1 MKARRTALVVVAG
14 LLSLRVPPACAQS
27 SQGEPGRVELAIGP
41 LWIGGQALGSSDAN
55 ETTSAGGTLTLF
67 SASTELASASGWEGR
82 VGVKVWRSLEAEA
95 SATYATPEIRSQI
108 GSDLEATTPVTVTER
123 IQQVTFGGGIL
134 WHPPLGRSPS
144 RLAPFVTAGGGYLRQ
159 LHEAATLVQ
168 TGQFYQFGGG
178 VKFLFALRPQSRLKG
193 AGARVDVRAIVLS
206 KGVALDSSRQA
217 SPALGASLFVR
228 F

>member
-1 MKARRTALVVVAG
+1 VKAIRTALFVVAG

-27 SQGEPGRVELAIGP
+27 SAPPGRVELAIGP
-41 LWIGGQALGSSDAN
+41 LWIGRQALGSSDAN
-55 ETTSAGGTLTLF
+55 ETTSTGGALTLF

-108 GSDLEATTPVTVTER
+108 SSDLEATTPVTVTER
-123 IQQVTFGGGIL
+123 IQQFTVGGGIV
-134 WHPPLGRSPS
+134 WYPPLGRSPS

-168 TGQFYQFGGG
+168 TGQFYQLGGG
-178 VKFLFALRPQSRLKG
+178 VKFLFASRPGSRLRG
-193 AGARVDVRAIVLS
+193 FGARVDARAIVRS
-206 KGVALDSSRQA
+206 KGVAFDSSRHT